1 MTFFFHIFENHFIKA
16 INHMKS
22 FLKYTLATITGI
34 IIVSIL
40 FFVILL
46 ASLSTMMIS
55 GEKPVSISENSI
67 LVLKAGA
74 TIPDQGNTN
83 PYAGFDIIN
92 MTVTPL
98 PGLNDILQNIKKA
111 SADDKIKGILIEN
124 GLLPSG
130 WATTE
135 EVREALEKFREGGKF
150 VIAYA
155 DYVLLQECYYLS
167 TAADKIY
174 VNPSSTVDFKG
185 LSGEV
190 MFYKKALEKLGVE
203 VQVTRHG
210 KFKGAVEPYILDK
223 LSKENREQIE
233 SYVGSIWSHVIGNI
247 SKSRGIAPEKLNLLA
262 DNLTG
267 YVASGAYENGLVDG
281 LIYRDAL
288 IDTLKIRSGLTTDD
302 KIALVPMHKYT
313 KVPDPKKMVS
323 AKNKIAVIYASG
335 TIVMGKGGENNIGG
349 DGFGELIRKERKD
362 TTVKAIVLRVNS
374 PGGNAIASDIMWR
387 ELELASKIK
396 PVVISMGNYAASGG
410 YFISAPGTKIFA
422 SPTTITGSIGVFGLI
437 PNTGKLMNQ
446 KLGISTETV
455 NTNKN
460 SDFPSIYRPM
470 EIYEKEVMQ
479 LSIEKVYSDFVSKV
493 SSGRKM
499 TFAAVDSIG
508 QGRVWS
514 GTDAKRLG
522 LVDETGG
529 LRASVEE
536 AAKLAGIETYSLRE
550 LPVAEDPF
558 TRVLSQLSARIRM
571 RILKN
576 ELGEYKKIFDEIQE
590 IKNLSGIQ
598 ARLPYFIEVH

>member
-558 TRVLSQLSARIRM
+558 TRVLSQLSAGIRM

>member
-1 MTFFFHIFENHFIKA
+1 MALFFHIFETHFIKA
-16 INHMKS
+16 IILMKS

-34 IIVSIL
+34 IIVSFL

-55 GEKPVSISENSI
+55 GEKPASISENSI
-67 LVLKAGA
+67 LVLKAGSA
-74 TIPDQGNTN
+74 IPDQGSTN

-92 MTVTPL
+92 MTITPI
-98 PGLNDILQNIKKA
+98 PGLNEILQNIRKA

-124 GLLPSG
+124 GLMPSG

-135 EVREALEKFREGGKF
+135 ELREALEQFRASGKF
-150 VIAYA
+150 VIAYS
-155 DYVLLQECYYLS
+155 DYVLLQEGYYLS

-203 VQVTRHG
+203 IQVIRHG
-210 KFKGAVEPYILDK
+210 KFKGAVEPYILDQ
-223 LSKENREQIE
+223 LSKENKEQIQ
-233 SYVGSIWSHVIGNI
+233 SYVGSIWSHVVENI
-247 SKSRGIAPEKLNLLA
+247 SKARGITPEKLNQLA
-262 DNLTG
+262 DNLVG
-267 YVASGAYENGLVDG
+267 YVASGAYENRLVDG

-288 IDTLKIRSGLTTDD
+288 IDTLKILSGLTTDD
-302 KIALVPMHKYT
+302 KIAMVPMHKYS

-323 AKNKIAVIYASG
+323 AKNKISVIYASG
-335 TIVMGKGGENNIGG
+335 TIVMGKGSDNNIGG
-349 DGFGELIRKERKD
+349 DAFGGLIRKERKD

-387 ELELASKIK
+387 ELELASKVK
-396 PVVISMGNYAASGG
+396 PVVVSMGNYAASGG
-410 YFISAPGTKIFA
+410 YYISAPGTKIFA

-437 PNTGKLMNQ
+437 PNAGKLMNQ

-460 SDFPSIYRPM
+460 SDFPSVYRPM

-479 LSIEKVYSDFVSKV
+479 SSIEKVYSDFVSKV

-499 TFAAVDSIG
+499 TVPAVDSIG

-514 GTDAKRLG
+514 GSDAMRLG
-522 LVDETGG
+522 LVDEAGG

-536 AAKLAGIETYSLRE
+536 AAKLAGIETYSIRE

-558 TRVLSQLSARIRM
+558 TKILSQLSGEIRM

-576 ELGEYKKIFDEIQE
+576 ELGEYKKFFDEIQE